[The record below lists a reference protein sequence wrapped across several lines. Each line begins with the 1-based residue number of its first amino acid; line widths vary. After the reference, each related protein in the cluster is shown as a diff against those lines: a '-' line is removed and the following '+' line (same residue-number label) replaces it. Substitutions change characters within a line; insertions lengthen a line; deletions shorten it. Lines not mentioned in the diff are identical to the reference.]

1 MLQKTKETDAFW
13 DAYRRH
19 AGIETTDYAV
29 SSFGD
34 TPEMADELCRL
45 VLHGPKRAT
54 ASLARDFG
62 DTSEPLP
69 RVGDFV
75 VTVDGKDQPRFIWR
89 TTDVEVKPLI
99 EVDERFAWDE
109 GEGDR
114 SRGYWLSAHQ
124 DYFRREAERG
134 GFEFHDRI
142 DTVFER
148 FEVVWPP
155 EFADR

>member
-1 MLQKTKETDAFW
+1 MPQKTKETDAFW

-19 AGIETTDYAV
+19 AGVETIDYAV
-29 SSFGD
+29 CSFGD
-34 TPEMADELCRL
+34 TPEMADELCKL

-62 DTSEPLP
+62 DTTEPLP

-99 EVDERFAWDE
+99 EVDDRFAWDE

-114 SRGYWLSAHQ
+114 SRGYWLSAHRN
-124 DYFRREAERG
+124 YFRREAARG